1 MRMKKLSIV
10 LLLTSFVVAGCAIG
24 TQFEEAKSGIPE
36 LANGKSRI
44 FVYRTANLVTLA
56 FPRKFVV
63 DGKHIANI
71 LAGNSY
77 YVDFA
82 PGDHTITDG
91 GGDFVLKLK
100 LEAGQTKYVRYS
112 IVGDSV
118 AKGNTIIEDV
128 PETQAF
134 DHLRNTQFLGSKTPA
149 S

>member
-1 MRMKKLSIV
+1 MHIKNLSIV
-10 LLLTSFVVAGCAIG
+10 LLVATFVLTGCAIG
-24 TQFEEAKSGIPE
+24 TPFDEAKSEIPGIAE
-36 LANGKSRI
+36 GKARV
-44 FVYRTANLVTLA
+44 FVYRTTNLVTLA

-82 PGDHTITDG
+82 PGDHAVTDG

-112 IVGDSV
+112 VVGDSV
-118 AKGNTIIEDV
+118 AKGNTLIEDV
-128 PETQAF
+128 PETQAL
-134 DHLRNTQFLGSKTPA
+134 DHLKSTQFLGSKTPTT
-149 S
+149 